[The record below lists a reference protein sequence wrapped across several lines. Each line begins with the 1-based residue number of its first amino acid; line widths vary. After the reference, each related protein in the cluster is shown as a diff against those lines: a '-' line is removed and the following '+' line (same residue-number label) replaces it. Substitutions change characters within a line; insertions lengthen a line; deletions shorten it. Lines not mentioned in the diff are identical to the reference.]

1 MMQMAGYSLH
11 FPHWQSLWQQY
22 TVTLDIS
29 EAANNKM
36 YKKTNDNMATY
47 VPWIYLHNSEIF
59 DQFLQS
65 SARNVQCP
73 WWLITISRI
82 MSKCI
87 KGQIFGNTSVTIIF
101 GWKQNLICFLKI
113 FVWAQAIRKRFGLFW
128 ALNAWLSLSWEL
140 ESFAGALDLVLQ
152 DKVSG
157 WE

>member
-1 MMQMAGYSLH
+1 MQINVLYI
-11 FPHWQSLWQQY
+11 FPIGNLSGNNTQSLWTY
-22 TVTLDIS
+22 LRLPTIKCT
-29 EAANNKM
+29 
-36 YKKTNDNMATY
+36 KKTNDNMATY

-73 WWLITISRI
+73 WWLITINRI

-101 GWKQNLICFLKI
+101 GWKQNLIFFLKKN
-113 FVWAQAIRKRFGLFW
+113 WAQAIRKRFGLFW

-140 ESFAGALDLVLQ
+140 ESFTGALDLVLQ
-152 DKVSG
+152 APG